1 MKLRQKTLLLI
12 GLTLVGL
19 VGVLYAT
26 LSTIFRSSFAEL
38 EERNAHQNMRRVQ
51 EAVFEELETLN
62 TTTADYA
69 KWDDTYAF
77 IQRVNENF
85 VRANLLD
92 ENFVRLRLNMV
103 LLFNTKG
110 EQVVGK
116 GFNLEQKKEIPIPD
130 SLKKHL
136 TPNSILLDHPNTT
149 SRIVGILLLPEGAL
163 AIASNPILTSQGTGP
178 SRGSLIMASYINNK
192 RVQELAKRTQLSLT
206 LYRVDDTQLPPD
218 FQAVR
223 SSLEKTELASSSN
236 TQSERSTKGAPIIIR
251 PLNAN
256 VIAGYTLARDIYG
269 KPALLLRADMPREI
283 YKQGQISLQY
293 LILSLFGVGI
303 VFIIGTLFLLEKMVL
318 SRLANLSKNVEQI
331 GTNTDLSLRVFV
343 TGNDELTTLGN
354 TINSMLNA
362 LESYSQN
369 LVAEREKVERLLL
382 NILPESI
389 AKRLEQDQETIADS
403 FEEATVLFADIV
415 NFTNLSSEISPT
427 ELVNLLNEIFS
438 RFDRLVERY
447 GLEKIKTIGDSYMI
461 VGGLPLPRA
470 DHVEAV
476 ADFALDMQREI
487 QEFNAEK
494 GQSFSMRIG
503 INTGPVVAGV
513 IGLKKF
519 IYDLWG
525 DTVNTASRMESH
537 GIPGSIQVS
546 SSTYERLK
554 DKYVFQERGVIH
566 VKGKGEMTTYLLSDR
581 KMDKVSMT

>member
-116 GFNLEQKKEIPIPD
+116 GFNLEQEKEIPIPEG
-130 SLKKHL
+130 LQKHL
-136 TPNSILLDHPNTT
+136 TPNSILLDHPNTA
-149 SRIVGILLLPEGAL
+149 SRIVGILLLPEGVL
-163 AIASNPILTSQGTGP
+163 AITSNPILTSQGTGP

-206 LYRVDDTQLPPD
+206 LYQVDDTQLPPD

-223 SSLEKTELASSSN
+223 SSLEKTELASSN
-236 TQSERSTKGAPIIIR
+236 IQSERSTKGAPIIIR

-343 TGNDELTTLGN
+343 TGNDELTMLGN

-362 LESYSQN
+362 LESYSKN
-369 LVAEREKVERLLL
+369 LVSEREKVERLLL
-382 NILPESI
+382 NILPASI

-476 ADFALDMQREI
+476 ADFALAMQREI
-487 QEFNAEK
+487 QEFNSEK
-494 GQSFSMRIG
+494 GQSFNMRIG

-566 VKGKGEMTTYLLSDR
+566 VKGKGEMTTYLLSSR